1 MKYSILFATVLVLI
15 GCQSLPNFSAQDS
28 TLTGTPIGCAFIE
41 PTENG
46 ADFDQSVMC
55 ESHYWLE
62 LWRSHVNIPWSERK
76 ILIAELGDTS
86 TQRLQRFLLSQ
97 PLDTPYQ
104 ARLRAQTDFQAVR
117 PVLEPLFANLLEQLA
132 YLPSQQLLEYESAI
146 TILSR
151 VNTRQSLRIEEQA
164 QKLLEQESKLI
175 QLLRIEAEALEHTP
189 ER

>member
-1 MKYSILFATVLVLI
+1 
-15 GCQSLPNFSAQDS
+15 
-28 TLTGTPIGCAFIE
+28 
-41 PTENG
+41 
-46 ADFDQSVMC
+46 MC
-55 ESHYWLE
+55 ESRYWLE
-62 LWRSHVNIPWSERK
+62 LWRSHVNVPWSERK

-104 ARLRAQTDFQAVR
+104 ARLRAQTDFQAVK
-117 PVLEPLFANLLEQLA
+117 PVLEPLFAN
-132 YLPSQQLLEYESAI
+132 LPSQQLLEYESAI